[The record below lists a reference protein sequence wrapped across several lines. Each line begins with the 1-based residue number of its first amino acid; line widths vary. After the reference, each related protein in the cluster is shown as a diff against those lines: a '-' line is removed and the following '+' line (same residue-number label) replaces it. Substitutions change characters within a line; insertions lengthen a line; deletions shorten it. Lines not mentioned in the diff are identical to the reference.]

1 MSNSRPTLEE
11 LGGWSKVLG
20 PLSMGEDLDAEVTH
34 GALVEMLSGQVSD
47 SRIAG
52 FIVGLRIKGETV
64 DEVAGMVDA
73 MLDTCEPL
81 TLDDG
86 VVDIVGTG
94 GSPTRRLHALN
105 VSTMASI
112 VAAAAGVR
120 VCKHGNR
127 KASSTSG
134 SFDLL
139 EELGVAIELGAESVE
154 RCVAET
160 NVGFAFARSYHP
172 AMRFVGPVR
181 AELGIPTVFN
191 LLGPLSHPGRVLR
204 QVIGVGDARVVELV
218 AGVMAARQAPRALV
232 VHGADSLDEIT
243 LNGPTTVFE
252 IVDGSSR
259 SYELKPSDLGLPER
273 SADDLRGG
281 DPAHNAELARAVFAG
296 QPGAVRDIVVANAA
310 AALWVGGVVDELV
323 DGVALAASA
332 IDEGG
337 AEATLEHL
345 VRVSNAEASKAN

>member
-1 MSNSRPTLEE
+1 MSNPRPTLDD
-11 LGGWSKVLG
+11 LGGWSAVLG
-20 PLSMGEDLDAEVTH
+20 PLATRIDLSSDLTHAALSEILTGETSDA
-34 GALVEMLSGQVSD
+34 
-47 SRIAG
+47 RIAG
-52 FIVGLRIKGETV
+52 FIVALRIKGETV
-64 DEVAGMVDA
+64 DEVSGMVDA
-73 MLDTCEPL
+73 MLDTCEPID
-81 TLDDG
+81 LDDG

-94 GSPTRRLHALN
+94 GSPSRRLHALN

-112 VAAAAGVR
+112 VAGAAGVR

-139 EELGVAIELGAESVE
+139 DELGVGIDLDAPAVQ

-191 LLGPLSHPGRVLR
+191 LLGPLSHPARIRR

-218 AGVMAARQAPRALV
+218 AGVMASRQAPRALV

-243 LNGPTTVFE
+243 LTGPTLVYE
-252 IVDGSSR
+252 IVDGEAR

-273 SADDLRGG
+273 SADELRGG
-281 DPAHNAELARAVFAG
+281 DPAHNAELARAILGG
-296 QPGAVRDIVVANAA
+296 QHGAVRDIVVANAA
-310 AALWVGGVVDELV
+310 AGLWVGGAVDELA
-323 DGVALAASA
+323 DGVELAAAA
-332 IDEGG
+332 IDDGRA
-337 AEATLEHL
+337 AETLARL
-345 VRVSNAEASKAN
+345 VEVSNA